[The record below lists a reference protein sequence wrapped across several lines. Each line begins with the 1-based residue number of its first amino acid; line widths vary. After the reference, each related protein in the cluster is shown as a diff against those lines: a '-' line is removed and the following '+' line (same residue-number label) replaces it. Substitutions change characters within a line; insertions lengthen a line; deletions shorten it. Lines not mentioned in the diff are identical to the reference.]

1 METKEVKDYLN
12 DNNDCT
18 FLVIQVKSHLHVRVY
33 KTRNLFVKQD
43 VLFVKEEG
51 HPQISLNCDEMLEKE
66 TWGFSNAWCDEGK
79 EYETRIYNIKSNLN
93 LRAGIMFLQD
103 IAKNIKK
110 MLTDLEYPIS
120 MLNYEWMDRADKGE
134 CEDLMLKILSV

>member
-1 METKEVKDYLN
+1 METKEVKEYLN
-12 DNNDCT
+12 DNIDCT
-18 FLVIQVKSHLHVRVY
+18 FLVIQTIDRLHVRVY

-51 HPQISLNCDEMLEKE
+51 HPQISLDCDVTLEKE
-66 TWGFSNAWCDEGK
+66 TWGFSNTWCDEGK

-93 LRAGIMFLQD
+93 LREGIMFLQD

-134 CEDLMLKILSV
+134 DED